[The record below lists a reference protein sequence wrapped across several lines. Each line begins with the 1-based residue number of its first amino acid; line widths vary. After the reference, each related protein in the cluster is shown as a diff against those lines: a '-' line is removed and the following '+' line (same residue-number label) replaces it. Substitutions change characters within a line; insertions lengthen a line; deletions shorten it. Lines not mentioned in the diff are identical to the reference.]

1 MTHSTELRTGICGAI
16 YLPASAH
23 RVSEPLF
30 FDPSSIGP
38 PTTDYRPE
46 YFTSRT
52 KEAMFGDL
60 GQEPFLRASSQAIDL
75 VAQMVLKGR
84 GNVPFQDLLGQL
96 SQIRSR
102 LAQETNTRGAHLFG
116 VRRHEQTTPFTF
128 PSLTF
133 DGQYAL
139 AGARIGRTVFPLF
152 AKALAGKKSL
162 EKTFC
167 TSFTFSEQDSPVSS
181 YKLELYSHQ
190 ALQKSGLD
198 VIHWR
203 CGMGQSPADKL
214 VEPISYAHFLKTQ
227 QDVAYRDK
235 VCAAFKEFKRYEPE
249 TLGQSY
255 HGIKLASIIRDLKTF
270 YTQSEEKTH
279 FLVFSLR
286 HQVLGKLYA
295 TTQYVTWLHRIPG
308 EDLQSTLE
316 RAQIHSK
323 FRVIHQDIFLVE
335 DTLRECEA
343 LFERVLAWDDSE
355 GLDELKERM
364 APLIYLLTHN
374 HRDIRGGAAANEW
387 LERGIYKALGFHIL
401 APTTRMVDLD
411 AFANVY
417 KDFVVEYKESF
428 DLIPIEKNPEL

>member
-1 MTHSTELRTGICGAI
+1 
-16 YLPASAH
+16 
-23 RVSEPLF
+23 
-30 FDPSSIGP
+30 
-38 PTTDYRPE
+38 
-46 YFTSRT
+46 
-52 KEAMFGDL
+52 
-60 GQEPFLRASSQAIDL
+60 
-75 VAQMVLKGR
+75 
-84 GNVPFQDLLGQL
+84 
-96 SQIRSR
+96 
-102 LAQETNTRGAHLFG
+102 LFG
-116 VRRHEQTTPFTF
+116 IRRHEEDSPFTF

-139 AGARIGRTVFPLF
+139 AGAKLSKTVLSLF

-162 EKTFC
+162 EKTFL
-167 TSFTFSEQDSPVSS
+167 SPFTFSEQDSPVSS
-181 YKLELYSHQ
+181 YKIDLYSQQ

-214 VEPISYAHFLKTQ
+214 VEPFSYAHFLKTK
-227 QDVAYRDK
+227 DNTVYRQK
-235 VCAAFKEFKRYEPE
+235 LVETFKEFKRQEQD
-249 TLGQSY
+249 TLGQGY
-255 HGIKLASIIRDLKTF
+255 HGIKLASVIRDLKTF
-270 YTQSEEKTH
+270 YSKGEEKTH

-316 RAQIHSK
+316 RAQMHSK

-343 LFERVLAWDDSE
+343 LFERVLEWDHSM

-387 LERGIYKALGFHIL
+387 LERGIYKAFGFHIL
-401 APTTRMVDLD
+401 APTTRMVDLN

-417 KDFVVEYKESF
+417 KEFVVEYKDSF
-428 DLIPIEKNPEL
+428 DLIAIE